1 MRGLTAIVGLIALL
15 LIYVIPYTVLHEGW
29 ALYLFYVVVSLATL
43 AAAFIETEVWRCG
56 G

>member
-1 MRGLTAIVGLIALL
+1 MRGLTATVGLIALL
-15 LIYVIPYTVLHEGW
+15 LIYVVPYTVLDGGW

-43 AAAFIETEVWRCG
+43 AAAFIETGVWGRG